1 MYVLTNE
8 VKTCLVAFSLVVSEG
23 IAKEKIVVW
32 VVVGRKVF
40 ALVTRV
46 SKVGIGMEAAIVA
59 TATMVVGI
67 FEEV

>member
-1 MYVLTNE
+1 
-8 VKTCLVAFSLVVSEG
+8 
-23 IAKEKIVVW
+23 VVW
-32 VVVGRKVF
+32 VVAGRKVS

-46 SKVGIGMEAAIVA
+46 SKVGIGMEAAVVA